1 MSHSL
6 RNHFVFPICVAAYS
20 CTHKPAETYNYSL
33 NQETKSKRCYLKGR
47 AAKRN
52 IYMVYVLEIWWV
64 WIHTPQ
70 TNWHDATRPILIN
83 LQKLCTDWYQSLES
97 AFNQSELHHETLQML
112 EFWDHIKDFT
122 LGFVYYG
129 NERSTLPLSRT
140 PTFSCKPQCLHQH
153 ADNKITRHDKLGRLV
168 VHRSHQLRIF
178 KLWVMLLCVC
188 TQCCRVL
195 RGSLIEKYFWT
206 CCTIKTNGQLLP
218 TLSIAEFGCTE
229 DVVCQSAHN
238 HSQSKCYIQK
248 FI

>member
-1 MSHSL
+1 MQSIRITSWNPSDAWILRSH
-6 RNHFVFPICVAAYS
+6 
-20 CTHKPAETYNYSL
+20 
-33 NQETKSKRCYLKGR
+33 Q
-47 AAKRN
+47 
-52 IYMVYVLEIWWV
+52 
-64 WIHTPQ
+64 
-70 TNWHDATRPILIN
+70 
-83 LQKLCTDWYQSLES
+83 
-97 AFNQSELHHETLQML
+97 
-112 EFWDHIKDFT
+112 DFT

-178 KLWVMLLCVC
+178 KLWVMLWCVC
-188 TQCCRVL
+188 TRCCRVL

-206 CCTIKTNGQLLP
+206 CCTIKPNGQLLP
-218 TLSIAEFGCTE
+218 TLSIAEFGCTV

-238 HSQSKCYIQK
+238 HSQSKCYILLCLIAK